1 MKILLSDTDVE
12 ENRKERHYTRQR
24 SLLKADEYRALSA
37 L

>member
-1 MKILLSDTDVE
+1 MKILLSDADIE

-24 SLLKADEYRALSA
+24 SLQKADEYRALPA